1 MKTGLRQLLGTILLV
16 AVFGGAYYAVSHI
29 DFFSSARLTREQVD
43 AQTQKIEGEIILQL
57 ATLEGITLEGQV
69 FETKEFQSLVDM
81 TVVLE
86 RPSVHRPDPFAA
98 Y

>member
-1 MKTGLRQLLGTILLV
+1 MQTGIRQLLGTLLLV
-16 AVFGGAYYAVSHI
+16 AVFAGAYYAVSNV

-43 AQTQKIEGEIILQL
+43 QQTQQIEGEIIAQL
-57 ATLEGITLEGQV
+57 AALEQITLDGKV
-69 FETKEFQSLVDM
+69 FETKEFQSLIDM

-86 RPSVHRPDPFAA
+86 RPAINRPDPFAA